1 MANDLTLGTRVKYDN
16 EGNYMHGME
25 ATVVSFIES
34 QPDEVRVYFET
45 FPSII
50 ARVKTISKDA
60 LVALPVEADLKVRD
74 ANTSREYAV
83 NERNNLRR
91 AFDQFKTDVRE
102 KAIEVQQEQSWCIE
116 GLNGVLADLG
126 LDPYHTTFAGSVSI
140 TAYIRVTEVE
150 DLDAAIQAVYDTIA
164 VNAEGYGVD
173 VDISSFEVD
182 SVDLDPEDS

>member
-1 MANDLTLGTRVKYDN
+1 MAENLTLGSRVRYDS

-25 ATVVSFIES
+25 ATVVAFIES

-50 ARVKTISKDA
+50 DRVKTIRKDA
-60 LVALPVEADLKVRD
+60 LVAVVVEADVKVRD
-74 ANTSREYAV
+74 ANTAREYAV

-91 AFDQFKTDVRE
+91 AFDQFKTDVRD
-102 KAIEVQQEQSWCIE
+102 KAIEVQQEQSWCID

-126 LDPYHTTFAGSVSI
+126 LDPYQTTFAGSVSI
-140 TAYIRVTEVE
+140 TAYVRVTEAE
-150 DLDAAIQAVYDTIA
+150 DLDSAIQAVYDSID
-164 VNAEGYGVD
+164 VNAAGYGVD

-182 SVDLDPEDS
+182 SVLLDPEGF